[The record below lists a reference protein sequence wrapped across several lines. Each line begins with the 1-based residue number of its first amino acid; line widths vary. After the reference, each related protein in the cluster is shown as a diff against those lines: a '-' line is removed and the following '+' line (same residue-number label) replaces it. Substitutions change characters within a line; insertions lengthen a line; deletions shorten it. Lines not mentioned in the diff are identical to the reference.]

1 MFGITKMPFGIKIR
15 IPISYN
21 AIFDRNFY
29 TMDAETIE
37 KWISAI
43 ESSNTADD
51 KEIDNLISLWKFT
64 ACYSDD
70 AKITGDGL
78 FNDGT
83 GNNIKISFTDVALTD
98 TNVPNVLSSL
108 GLNIG
113 TALHEL
119 KDSHYVLLHEESKN
133 YTPAR
138 LLALE
143 EEIINAIQGKIIPY
157 HYVKRI
163 TRVNGNTGIYTN
175 AVVKKCN
182 RQDILSAIT
191 NSPAPKDDSDW
202 LVLILDNLTAQCDSF
217 YFDMSVLSQP
227 FVSNYDKIM
236 LFDFYKSEIIEL
248 VTGK

>member
-1 MFGITKMPFGIKIR
+1 
-15 IPISYN
+15 
-21 AIFDRNFY
+21 
-29 TMDAETIE
+29 MDAQTIE

-43 ESSNTADD
+43 ESSDTADD

-64 ACYSDD
+64 SCHSED
-70 AKITGDGL
+70 AKITSDGL
-78 FNDGT
+78 FDNGT
-83 GNNIKISFTDVALTD
+83 GNNIRITFTDITLA
-98 TNVPNVLSSL
+98 NNSAPNVLSSL
-108 GLNIG
+108 GVNIG

-119 KDSHYVLLHEESKN
+119 KDSHYILLHEEPKN

-143 EEIINAIQGKIIPY
+143 EEIIDAIQGKLIPY
-157 HYVKRI
+157 NYVKRI

-175 AVVKKCN
+175 AVVKKCY
-182 RQDILSAIT
+182 RHDILSAIA
-191 NSPAPKDDSDW
+191 NSPAPKDNSDW
-202 LVLILDNLTAQCDSF
+202 LVLILDNLTAHCDSF
-217 YFDMSVLSQP
+217 YFDLSVLSQP